1 MSKTIRELRQE
12 LGIPVKD
19 IVEVIKPMYPKF
31 DKVMQ
36 SKAENPEYGVELR
49 KDAVEAVY
57 RKFAPEKLEKR
68 DTHRLTCR
76 ISCRLENEDCEK
88 LKLISSSE
96 GYETMQEF
104 LSDIVLEIIKNHY
117 ETERS
122 QNGKNT

>member
-68 DTHRLTCR
+68 DTHRLTSR
-76 ISCRLENEDCEK
+76 ISCRLETEDYEK
-88 LKLISSSE
+88 LRQLSDSRGFS
-96 GYETMQEF
+96 TMQDC
-104 LSDIVLEIIKNHY
+104 LSALVKEAIRED
-117 ETERS
+117 TA
-122 QNGKNT
+122 

>member
-57 RKFAPEKLEKR
+57 RKFAPEKLTQKKDR
-68 DTHRLTCR
+68 HRRSCR
-76 ISCRLENEDCEK
+76 ITCRLEDDDYDKFKQIVADRGFPSVQSWLESAIQNA
-88 LKLISSSE
+88 IRE
-96 GYETMQEF
+96 G
-104 LSDIVLEIIKNHY
+104 
-117 ETERS
+117 TE
-122 QNGKNT
+122 